1 MGETM
6 PLGLRFS
13 LLHRSFKKRMDR
25 KLAELELTGVQ
36 FGVLG
41 CLVRR
46 EQDGREETSQRD
58 LEEAFHMS
66 HATMTDLVQRL
77 EKKGFISSQRSSRDR
92 RSKSLRATEK
102 AYSLKQ
108 AVKEVENDSFRW
120 LSRGLTEQ
128 QIQELLDITR
138 NIFPLSDKRE
148 DTFIAGFSMGGYGA
162 IRNGLKYSQNFSKIG
177 MISAALITDDIVS
190 YADDDNVL
198 RSRSFYESVFG
209 DLDKV
214 KNSDKDPE
222 YLIENCDNIPDIFM
236 ACGVDDFLYDKN
248 VRFYEFLRSKGIKAE
263 FIEAPGEHTWEF
275 SEKFIKEFIKTIT
288 L

>member
-1 MGETM
+1 MGKTM

-128 QIQELLDITR
+128 QIQELLDITDVMLR
-138 NIFPLSDKRE
+138 NACEYENEGSDS
-148 DTFIAGFSMGGYGA
+148 G
-162 IRNGLKYSQNFSKIG
+162 
-177 MISAALITDDIVS
+177 
-190 YADDDNVL
+190 
-198 RSRSFYESVFG
+198 
-209 DLDKV
+209 
-214 KNSDKDPE
+214 
-222 YLIENCDNIPDIFM
+222 CD
-236 ACGVDDFLYDKN
+236 
-248 VRFYEFLRSKGIKAE
+248 
-263 FIEAPGEHTWEF
+263 
-275 SEKFIKEFIKTIT
+275 
-288 L
+288 

>member
-92 RSKSLRATEK
+92 RFKSIRATEK
-102 AYSLKQ
+102 AYGLEQ
-108 AVKEVENDSFRW
+108 AVKEVESDSFRW
-120 LSRGLTEQ
+120 LCRGLTEQ
-128 QIQELLDITR
+128 QMQELLDITDVMLR
-138 NIFPLSDKRE
+138 NACEDENEGSD
-148 DTFIAGFSMGGYGA
+148 
-162 IRNGLKYSQNFSKIG
+162 
-177 MISAALITDDIVS
+177 
-190 YADDDNVL
+190 
-198 RSRSFYESVFG
+198 
-209 DLDKV
+209 
-214 KNSDKDPE
+214 SD
-222 YLIENCDNIPDIFM
+222 CD
-236 ACGVDDFLYDKN
+236 
-248 VRFYEFLRSKGIKAE
+248 
-263 FIEAPGEHTWEF
+263 
-275 SEKFIKEFIKTIT
+275 
-288 L
+288 